1 MFARFFQILAVSA
14 AFSTA
19 LIGYASAVDKRR
31 VLDRMRRIG
40 LSIGDCDLN
49 DISDADLD
57 YVHRRCGDLG
67 GRGRTSNAPA
77 RPAPSPSS
85 PGRVNPT
92 LAAPRSI
99 RCAKWSVRNYS
110 AALPSA
116 PPSH

>member
-19 LIGYASAVDKRR
+19 LIGYTSAADKRR
-31 VLDRMRRIG
+31 VCSGEWTDMRRIG

-92 LAAPRSI
+92 LAAP
-99 RCAKWSVRNYS
+99 
-110 AALPSA
+110 
-116 PPSH
+116 